1 MATQFPFPWLIDEAQ
16 QRVILFINH
25 VLMQEPAARARL
37 QRQKGSSIQLVWR
50 DFVFQCVCTPAGL
63 IEWVPTH
70 ESAKPDLILQV
81 NEPSPF
87 ELARAAL
94 QGEKPPIRI
103 EGDVQLAAEVNWLI
117 DHVRWDA
124 EEDLSRII
132 GDAPAHIVVQNAKKV
147 VEALRNFVLSKMPA
161 DVSTKASS

>member
-25 VLMQEPAARARL
+25 VLMQEPAARERL

-63 IEWVPTH
+63 FEWVPSH

-81 NEPSPF
+81 KNFLHCSPTF
-87 ELARAAL
+87 GGCPY
-94 QGEKPPIRI
+94 QYP
-103 EGDVQLAAEVNWLI
+103 
-117 DHVRWDA
+117 H
-124 EEDLSRII
+124 II
-132 GDAPAHIVVQNAKKV
+132 
-147 VEALRNFVLSKMPA
+147 FF
-161 DVSTKASS
+161 

>member
-25 VLMQEPAARARL
+25 VLMQEPAARERL
-37 QRQKGSSIQLVWR
+37 QRQKGRSIQLVWR

-63 IEWVPTH
+63 MEWTPPS
-70 ESAKPDLILQV
+70 ESSKPDLVLQV

-87 ELARAAL
+87 VLAKSVL
-94 QGEKPPIRI
+94 QGDKPPIRI

-117 DHVRWDA
+117 DHVRWDP
-124 EEDLSRII
+124 EEDLARLI
-132 GDAPAHIVVQNAKKV
+132 GDAPAHTLAQIAQRGVS
-147 VEALRNFVLSKMPA
+147 ALKDFVKPLTTP
-161 DVSTKASS
+161 KAPS

>member
-1 MATQFPFPWLIDEAQ
+1 M
-16 QRVILFINH
+16 
-25 VLMQEPAARARL
+25 
-37 QRQKGSSIQLVWR
+37 
-50 DFVFQCVCTPAGL
+50 
-63 IEWVPTH
+63 EWVPTQA
-70 ESAKPDLILQV
+70 SDKPDLILQV

-87 ELARAAL
+87 VLAKVAL

-132 GDAPAHIVVQNAKKV
+132 GDAPAHMVAQNAKKLID
-147 VEALRNFVLSKMPA
+147 ALRNFVISKMPA
-161 DVSTKASS
+161 DSTTKASA

>member
-25 VLMQEPAARARL
+25 VLMQEPAARERL
-37 QRQKGSSIQLVWR
+37 QRQKGRSIQLVWH

-63 IEWVPTH
+63 MEWVPSS
-70 ESAKPDLILQV
+70 ESSKPDLILQV
-81 NEPSPF
+81 NETSPF
-87 ELARAAL
+87 VLAKSVL
-94 QGEKPPIRI
+94 QGDKPPIRI

-117 DHVRWDA
+117 DHVRWDV

-132 GDAPAHIVVQNAKKV
+132 GDAPAHMVVQNAKKV
-147 VEALRNFVLSKMPA
+147 VEALRSFVLNKMPTDSA
-161 DVSTKASS
+161 TKASL

>member
-25 VLMQEPAARARL
+25 VLMQEPVARERL
-37 QRQKGSSIQLVWR
+37 QRQKGRSIQLVWR
-50 DFVFQCVCTPAGL
+50 DFAFQCVCTPAGL
-63 IEWVPTH
+63 MEWMPSS
-70 ESAKPDLILQV
+70 ESSKPDLILQV

-87 ELARAAL
+87 VLAKSVL
-94 QGEKPPIRI
+94 QGDKPPIRI

-117 DHVRWDA
+117 DHVRWDV

-132 GDAPAHIVVQNAKKV
+132 GDAPAHMVVQNAKKV
-147 VEALRNFVLSKMPA
+147 VEALRSFVLNKTPTNSA
-161 DVSTKASS
+161 TKASV

>member
-1 MATQFPFPWLIDEAQ
+1 MATQFLFPWLIDEAQ

-25 VLMQEPAARARL
+25 VLMQEPVARERL
-37 QRQKGSSIQLVWR
+37 QRQKGHSIQLVWR

-63 IEWVPTH
+63 MEWVPTQA
-70 ESAKPDLILQV
+70 SDKPDLILQV

-87 ELARAAL
+87 VLAKVAL

-132 GDAPAHIVVQNAKKV
+132 GDAPAHMVAQNAKKLID
-147 VEALRNFVLSKMPA
+147 ALRNFVISKMPA
-161 DVSTKASS
+161 DSTTKASA

>member
-25 VLMQEPAARARL
+25 VLIQEPAARERL
-37 QRQKGSSIQLVWR
+37 QRQKGRSIQLVWR

-63 IEWVPTH
+63 MEWTASN
-70 ESAKPDLILQV
+70 EAKPDLILQV

-87 ELARAAL
+87 VLAKSVL
-94 QGEKPPIRI
+94 QGDKPPIRI

-117 DHVRWDA
+117 DHVRWDV

-132 GDAPAHIVVQNAKKV
+132 GDAPAHMVVQNAKKV
-147 VEALRNFVLSKMPA
+147 VEALRSFVLAKMPN
-161 DVSTKASS
+161 STATKDSV

>member
-25 VLMQEPAARARL
+25 VLMQEPAARERL
-37 QRQKGSSIQLVWR
+37 QRQKGLSIQLVWR

-63 IEWVPTH
+63 MEWVPSS
-70 ESAKPDLILQV
+70 ESSKPDLILQV
-81 NEPSPF
+81 NETSPF
-87 ELARAAL
+87 VLAKSVL
-94 QGEKPPIRI
+94 QGDKPPIRI

-117 DHVRWDA
+117 DHLRWDV

-132 GDAPAHIVVQNAKKV
+132 GDAPAHMVVQNAKKV
-147 VEALRNFVLSKMPA
+147 VEALRSFVLNKMPTDSA
-161 DVSTKASS
+161 TKASV

>member
-25 VLMQEPAARARL
+25 VLMQEPAALERL
-37 QRQKGSSIQLVWR
+37 QRQKGRSIQLVWR

-63 IEWVPTH
+63 MEWTH
-70 ESAKPDLILQV
+70 PNISSKPDLILQV

-87 ELARAAL
+87 VLAKSVL
-94 QGEKPPIRI
+94 QGDKPPIRI

-117 DHVRWDA
+117 DHVRWDV

-132 GDAPAHIVVQNAKKV
+132 GDAPAHMVAQNAKKAV
-147 VEALRNFVLSKMPA
+147 DALRSFVLAKMPNTTA
-161 DVSTKASS
+161 TKDSV

>member
-1 MATQFPFPWLIDEAQ
+1 
-16 QRVILFINH
+16 
-25 VLMQEPAARARL
+25 MQEPAARERL
-37 QRQKGSSIQLVWR
+37 QRQKGRSIQLEWR

-63 IEWVPTH
+63 MEWTPSN

-87 ELARAAL
+87 VLAKSVL
-94 QGEKPPIRI
+94 QGDKPPIRI

-117 DHVRWDA
+117 DHVRWDV

-132 GDAPAHIVVQNAKKV
+132 GDAPAHMVTQNAKKV
-147 VEALRNFVLSKMPA
+147 VDALRSFVLNKMPTSSA
-161 DVSTKASS
+161 TKDSV

>member
-25 VLMQEPAARARL
+25 VLMQEPAARERL
-37 QRQKGSSIQLVWR
+37 QRQKGRSIHLVWR

-63 IEWVPTH
+63 MEWTPPS
-70 ESAKPDLILQV
+70 ESSKPDLVLQV

-87 ELARAAL
+87 VLAKSVL
-94 QGEKPPIRI
+94 QGDKPPIRI

-117 DHVRWDA
+117 DHVRWDV

-132 GDAPAHIVVQNAKKV
+132 GDAPAHMVMQNAKKV
-147 VEALRNFVLSKMPA
+147 VDALRSFVLNKMPTSS
-161 DVSTKASS
+161 STKESV

>member
-37 QRQKGSSIQLVWR
+37 QRQKGRSIQLVWR

-63 IEWVPTH
+63 MEWLPTD
-70 ESAKPDLILQV
+70 SSSKPDLILQI

-87 ELARAAL
+87 ALAKVAL
-94 QGEKPPIRI
+94 QGDKPPIRI

-117 DHVRWDA
+117 AHVRWDV

-132 GDAPAHIVVQNAKKV
+132 GDAPAHMVVQNAKKV
-147 VEALRNFVLSKMPA
+147 VEALRSFVLDKMPTDSA
-161 DVSTKASS
+161 KKASV